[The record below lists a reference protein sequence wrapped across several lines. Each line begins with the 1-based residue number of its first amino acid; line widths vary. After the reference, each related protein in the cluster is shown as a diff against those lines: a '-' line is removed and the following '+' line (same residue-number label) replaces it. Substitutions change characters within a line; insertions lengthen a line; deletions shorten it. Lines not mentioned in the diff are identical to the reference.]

1 MASGTLGDSNDDLNW
16 RGRCRWTENSKVYT
30 RKTHKKVQKICNNSD
45 TAPTSTSTAEKPI
58 SATPTPTDAEVCPA
72 SPPPTIP
79 SSTTTPNGT
88 ADAHAVQEQESV
100 GVVGAKDAASCQNS
114 PVHSLHQNQGHPLGS
129 PDRNADSSCPAPLPE
144 QKLSEHVPSVSE
156 DSYHIH
162 DRIDEDNGS
171 QAAELH
177 GLEDS
182 RIPDNDEAKN
192 LDKAQTPELSQER
205 SEPSP
210 VRDNNLLNKR
220 GDSSARQPI
229 GNAEENDG
237 LVQTHGLRPQER
249 SEPSLSGENDLPNGR
264 DDSPDQ
270 QLIENEEQNDG
281 MVHGSFQIS
290 QDNVPIKVN
299 GVKSPPVYK
308 VQLPVV
314 DEGQDDEEM
323 MPGSPQVS
331 EGNGRGNGNGV
342 VKPLVISSIDDRI
355 RFNLC
360 KATPKNE
367 IKKLKKNLEY
377 ELDQVRRL
385 FKQLESEELR
395 IASHNAQVSNNN
407 LNKTNSVSAEGVN
420 SGEYILPQ
428 TQHARSNVVDRRLL
442 LRVNAEVGAIAHQ
455 ETRPI
460 GLARVNSD
468 VGATRN
474 LEPRLYNRQ
483 LSVSVMDNRSSEY
496 TEKEKRTPKANQYY
510 RNSEFL
516 LGKDRLPSESN
527 KRLKTN
533 NGRKHSGETDHA
545 MGFGF
550 GFDKNRNQVFKNCS
564 SLLQRLMKHKFGW
577 VFNEPVNA
585 KALGLVDYHD
595 IIKHPMDLGT
605 IKTRLSQNLYKSPRE
620 FAEDVRLV
628 FHNAMTYNPKGQDVH
643 IMAEQLLQIFEER
656 WAVIESEYNPYW
668 KYQLYQEGGLP
679 TPTSRKGVP
688 YPHFGPASVSVSA
701 PAPALSSVP
710 LYASVAPQRTSDRPE
725 PGIPFMAVDP
735 KMHRPH
741 VGRTPV
747 PKKPKAKDP
756 NKRDMTYEEKQRLST
771 HLQGLPPEKLDSI
784 VQIIK
789 KRNTALSQHD
799 DEIEVDIDSVD
810 AETLWELDRFVTNYK
825 KSLSKNKRKAELA
838 LQARMANQNV
848 MLTNSTP
855 GVAIQ
860 NESGTDFRKGTTLVD
875 EQERNNGSRSS
886 SSSSSSSDSGS
897 TSSDSDSDSSSGDG
911 SDAGHSPKT

>member
-1 MASGTLGDSNDDLNW
+1 MASGTLGESNDDVNW
-16 RGRCRWTENSKVYT
+16 RGRCRWTENSIVYT
-30 RKTHKKVQKICNNSD
+30 RKTHKKAQKTCNNND
-45 TAPTSTSTAEKPI
+45 TATTSTSTAEKPI
-58 SATPTPTDAEVCPA
+58 SAPATTADAEVSPA

-79 SSTTTPNGT
+79 STTATPNGS
-88 ADAHAVQEQESV
+88 ADGRGVQDSV
-100 GVVGAKDAASCQNS
+100 GIVVSNDVDSCQNL
-114 PVHSLHQNQGHPLGS
+114 PENSLHQEQGLPHGS
-129 PDRNADSSCPAPLPE
+129 QDKKEDSCYHAPLLERKQSP
-144 QKLSEHVPSVSE
+144 HVPSVAE
-156 DSYHIH
+156 DSHH
-162 DRIDEDNGS
+162 TPGNRVEEGRDS
-171 QAAELH
+171 QTTVVQDP
-177 GLEDS
+177 EDS
-182 RIPDNDEAKN
+182 RLPDSDEAKN
-192 LDKAQTPELSQER
+192 LER
-205 SEPSP
+205 TRSP
-210 VRDNNLLNKR
+210 D
-220 GDSSARQPI
+220 GE
-229 GNAEENDG
+229 NA
-237 LVQTHGLRPQER
+237 LVQTPQDR
-249 SEPSLSGENDLPNGR
+249 SEPSLLREIDLPNGSDVSAAR
-264 DDSPDQ
+264 QP
-270 QLIENEEQNDG
+270 IENEEQNEG
-281 MVHGSFQIS
+281 VMHGSFQIS
-290 QDNVPIKVN
+290 HGNGSIKVN
-299 GVKSPPVYK
+299 GVKSPQVSK
-308 VQLPVV
+308 VQLSVG
-314 DEGQDDEEM
+314 DEAQNDGEM

-331 EGNGRGNGNGV
+331 EGNGRGNVNGV

-367 IKKLKKNLEY
+367 IKKLRKDLEY
-377 ELDQVRRL
+377 ELDLIRRL
-385 FKQLESEELR
+385 VKQFESKELQL
-395 IASHNAQVSNNN
+395 ASHNTQISNSN
-407 LNKTNSVSAEGVN
+407 LNNRSNSISTEGAN
-420 SGEYILPQ
+420 SGEYIHSQPQ
-428 TQHARSNVVDRRLL
+428 LARSNVVDRRLL
-442 LRVNAEVGAIAHQ
+442 LRVNAEVGGITHQ

-468 VGATRN
+468 IGAARN
-474 LEPRLYNRQ
+474 LEPRLYSRQ
-483 LSVSVMDNRSSEY
+483 LSVAVTNNRSSEFV
-496 TEKEKRTPKANQYY
+496 EKEKRTPKANQYY

-533 NGRKHSGETDHA
+533 NGRKHGGETDHA
-545 MGFGF
+545 MGYGF

-585 KALGLVDYHD
+585 KSLGLVDYHD

-605 IKTRLSQNLYKSPRE
+605 IKTKLSQNLYKSPRE

-643 IMAEQLLQIFEER
+643 VMAEQLLQIFEER

-668 KYQLYQEGGLP
+668 KYQVYQDGGLP

-688 YPHFGPASVSVSA
+688 YSHFGPASVSAPGPTSA
-701 PAPALSSVP
+701 SIP
-710 LYASVAPQRTSDRPE
+710 LYSSVAPQRTSDRPE
-725 PGIPFMAVDP
+725 QVTSFMAVDP
-735 KMHRPH
+735 KVHRPH

-771 HLQGLPPEKLDSI
+771 NLQGLPPEKLDAI

-838 LQARMANQNV
+838 LQARTAFNPKV
-848 MLTNSTP
+848 TLTNSIPT
-855 GVAIQ
+855 VAIQ
-860 NESGTDFRKGTTLVD
+860 TESGTGYKKGTTLVD
-875 EQERNNGSRSS
+875 DEKEGNNGSRSS

-897 TSSDSDSDSSSGDG
+897 TSSDSDTDSSSGDG